1 MKGSIMKNNNY
12 KIKRVQKLKN
22 NLAAWL
28 LLLPLILIMYL
39 WVWRPTVM
47 GMVWSTF
54 KMKGYTPKV
63 FIGLKNYID
72 VITDTEF
79 LPILWNTLKYV
90 LYSLLVGFIPPVFV
104 AIMINEIMHCKNT
117 FRIII
122 YLPAVI
128 PGIAANLM
136 WYFLYYPDETGL
148 LNQIMMRFGAS
159 PYAWLNDPKF
169 TILYIV
175 IAMTWSGFGGTMVLY
190 YAALQSVS
198 RELYEA
204 ATIDGAG
211 MARRLWY
218 VTLPQI
224 AGVLVLC
231 FVNQI
236 IAVFQVLDQ
245 PMVMTGGGPKNA
257 SISIGFQLYRYG
269 FVNGRAGHAMAL
281 GTIIFII
288 LMIATCF
295 YFYANKKIEENY

>member
-1 MKGSIMKNNNY
+1 MKGSVMKNKNF
-12 KIKRVQKLKN
+12 KIKSVQKTKN
-22 NLAAWL
+22 NLAAWM

-54 KMKGYTPKV
+54 KMKGYKPKG

-90 LYSLLVGFIPPVFV
+90 LYSLLVGFVPPVFV

-136 WYFLYYPDETGL
+136 WYFLYYPDEAGL
-148 LNQIMMRFGAS
+148 LNQIMIRFGGSA
-159 PYAWLNDPKF
+159 YAWLNDPKF

-175 IAMTWSGFGGTMVLY
+175 IAMTWSGFGGTMILY

-245 PMVMTGGGPKNA
+245 PLVMTGGGPANA
-257 SISIGFQLYRYG
+257 SISIGFQLYKYG
-269 FVNGRAGHAMAL
+269 FRDGRAGSAMAL

-295 YFYANKKIEENY
+295 YFYANRKIEENY

>member
-1 MKGSIMKNNNY
+1 MKKEIL
-12 KIKRVQKLKN
+12 KIKSVQKLKN

-54 KMKGYTPKV
+54 KMKGYTPKE

-72 VITDTEF
+72 VVTDTEF
-79 LPILWNTLKYV
+79 FPILWNTLKYV
-90 LYSLLVGFIPPVFV
+90 LYSLIVGFVPPVFV
-104 AIMINEIMHCKNT
+104 AIMINEIIHCKNT
-117 FRIII
+117 FRVII

-148 LNQIMMRFGAS
+148 LNQIMMQFGAS
-159 PYAWLNDPKF
+159 PYAWLNDAKF

-175 IAMTWSGFGGTMVLY
+175 IAMTWSGFGGTMILY

-211 MARRLWY
+211 MVRRLWY

-236 IAVFQVLDQ
+236 ITVFQVLDQ

-281 GTIIFII
+281 GTIIFLILII
-288 LMIATCF
+288 VTCF

>member
-1 MKGSIMKNNNY
+1 MKNKNF
-12 KIKRVQKLKN
+12 KIKKVQKLKN

-47 GMVWSTF
+47 GMVWSAF
-54 KMKGYTPKV
+54 KMKGYTPKE

-72 VITDTEF
+72 VVTDTEF

-90 LYSLLVGFIPPVFV
+90 LYSLLVGFVPPVFV

-117 FRIII
+117 FRVII

-148 LNQIMMRFGAS
+148 LNQIMMHFGAS
-159 PYAWLNDPKF
+159 PYAWLNDSKF
-169 TILYIV
+169 TILYII
-175 IAMTWSGFGGTMVLY
+175 IAMTWSGFGGTMILY

-211 MARRLWY
+211 MVRRLWY

-236 IAVFQVLDQ
+236 ITVFQVLDQ

-269 FVNGRAGHAMAL
+269 FVNSRAGHAMAL

-288 LMIATCF
+288 LMIATVF

>member
-1 MKGSIMKNNNY
+1 MKGSIMKNKNQ

-148 LNQIMMRFGAS
+148 LNQIMMRLGAS

>member
-1 MKGSIMKNNNY
+1 MKGSIMKNKNF
-12 KIKRVQKLKN
+12 KIKRMQKLKN

-54 KMKGYTPKV
+54 KMKGYTPKS

-104 AIMINEIMHCKNT
+104 AIMINEIMHCKNM

-148 LNQIMMRFGAS
+148 LNQIMMKLGAS

-175 IAMTWSGFGGTMVLY
+175 IAMTWSGFGGTMILY

-281 GTIIFII
+281 GTIIFVI